1 MIIPQTGIGHTT
13 FWIGFFY
20 SRKSNT
26 TNGLIPAW
34 ICWFSVSSS
43 FFFVCPG
50 TRGETETARCTIT
63 HCDMHWTGG
72 PYHTH
77 THKCPR
83 GSALGTVKVHG
94 AWVLGRKGVR
104 WPGGWS
110 WRQKVGRHAC
120 CCKLHVPFQGR
131 YFQVYTVYTAL
142 RCCPLT
148 MKRTKEIIQDTRMY
162 ACEVLHLPSRCQ
174 TSQSLCGNFPS
185 FYGLSKLFCPSPG
198 LAREGD
204 FFVLLGRE
212 RRQNV
217 RPDDGQLQ
225 DTTPYGV
232 FE

>member
-1 MIIPQTGIGHTT
+1 MD
-13 FWIGFFY
+13 
-20 SRKSNT
+20 
-26 TNGLIPAW
+26 LLVL
-34 ICWFSVSSS
+34 CL
-43 FFFVCPG
+43 FFVLFCLSRDKRRDRDSQMYNHTLRYALDRG
-50 TRGETETARCTIT
+50 TL
-63 HCDMHWTGG
+63 
-72 PYHTH
+72 PH

-148 MKRTKEIIQDTRMY
+148 MKRSKEIIQDTRMC
-162 ACEVLHLPSRCQ
+162 ACEVLHLLSRCQ

-185 FYGLSKLFCPSPG
+185 FYALSKLFCPSPG